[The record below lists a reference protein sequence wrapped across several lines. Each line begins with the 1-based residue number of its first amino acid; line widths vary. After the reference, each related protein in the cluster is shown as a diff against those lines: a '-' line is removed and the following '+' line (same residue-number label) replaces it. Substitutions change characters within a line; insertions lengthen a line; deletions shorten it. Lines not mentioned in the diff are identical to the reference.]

1 MAETGFANGTLNPII
16 YFKRGSDGYVIL
28 APHEK
33 GHGLEVAHMLYD
45 QRYRH
50 EWQWCEAGTL
60 REAQQLEKQLIEQ
73 AMRER
78 EHQAEVVG
86 AERENVKKQVSSAM
100 YARLVSSSTSAYE
113 KEFIRCWMALSESK
127 RDKYAQ
133 RLKEHNDY
141 LWALQMDSGTKLED
155 RMIGDN
161 SL

>member
-1 MAETGFANGTLNPII
+1 MAETGFANGTLSPII
-16 YFKRGSDGYVIL
+16 YFKRGKDGYVIL

-33 GHGLEVAHMLYD
+33 GHGLEVAHRMYEE
-45 QRYRH
+45 RYRF
-50 EWQWCEAGTL
+50 EWEWCEASTL
-60 REAQQLEKQLIEQ
+60 REAQQLEKQLIDQ

-78 EHQAEVVG
+78 GHQAEVVG
-86 AERENVKKQVSSAM
+86 RERENVKKQVASAM
-100 YARLVSSSTSAYE
+100 YARLVSSSTSEFE
-113 KEFIRCWMALSESK
+113 KEFIRGWTLLSESK

-155 RMIGDN
+155 RMIGEN

>member
-50 EWQWCEAGTL
+50 EWEWCEAGTL

-78 EHQAEVVG
+78 EHQSEVVG
-86 AERENVKKQVSSAM
+86 KKQVSSAM

-141 LWALQMDSGTKLED
+141 LWALQMDSGTKIED